1 MSPSYPVWALW
12 IISSVKS
19 AQQNSSWWSSSE
31 WISSFV
37 NQLCVSPI
45 VNQELRISMN
55 QLSEST
61 KLKSSGWINWVNP
74 MRKFSVK
81 ISSVNSSV
89 NQLSKSTQWIS
100 SVNQLSESIQWRRS
114 YWFTDLMIHWA
125 IDSLNYWFTELLN
138 HWATDLLS
146 YWFTELLIH
155 QADSLSCL
163 FSISTHRG
171 PTGKAHVPKPD
182 KIPITWCFTS
192 AAATAFYLAKS
203 R

>member
-1 MSPSYPVWALW
+1 
-12 IISSVKS
+12 
-19 AQQNSSWWSSSE
+19 
-31 WISSFV
+31 
-37 NQLCVSPI
+37 
-45 VNQELRISMN
+45 MN

-155 QADSLSCL
+155 QANSVSCL
-163 FSISTHRG
+163 FTKLKKGNWDINLFKT
-171 PTGKAHVPKPD
+171 PD
-182 KIPITWCFTS
+182 KWRQGHSGPKHSKQFQ
-192 AAATAFYLAKS
+192 FQ
-203 R
+203 